1 MRSVTR
7 GAAVT
12 AVAAA
17 LAAALAGCGSTD
29 AAKMT
34 GSGSGSP
41 GGAASPAGPAS
52 PAAAGPTGSLVIT
65 VRADAGATPVRWTLT
80 CDPPRGTHPDAAAAC
95 AALGR
100 VKDPFAPIP
109 RGVMCPMIV
118 GGPQIATITGTWNGE
133 PVDAAFSKRDGCQTG
148 RWNNIGPVFG
158 SVGASNGAGG
168 QASAV
173 GVGS

>member
-17 LAAALAGCGSTD
+17 LAAALAGCGSTY

-41 GGAASPAGPAS
+41 GGAASPTS
-52 PAAAGPTGSLVIT
+52 PAAAGSEGSLVIT

-100 VKDPFAPIP
+100 VKDPFAPVP

-118 GGPQIATITGTWNGE
+118 GGPQTATITGTWDGE

-158 SVGASNGAGG
+158 SVGASNGTGG